1 MCERERE
8 RERQTE
14 RERERELLFSGHC
27 LQPWHCQAYHHPLI
41 EAEAHTLSP
50 MNIQPVIQTSEGMSG
65 LVHST
70 GEATLPTV
78 NILCSPQNKGHKWRM
93 FSGTLFCPSPLS
105 VKDDARMIRLHV
117 VGDS

>member
-1 MCERERE
+1 
-8 RERQTE
+8 
-14 RERERELLFSGHC
+14 
-27 LQPWHCQAYHHPLI
+27 
-41 EAEAHTLSP
+41 
-50 MNIQPVIQTSEGMSG
+50 MNIQPVIQTSEGISE

-93 FSGTLFCPSPLS
+93 FSGTLFCPSALS

-117 VGDS
+117 VGRFIGKCTVIVRKMLLLLNLIHIILRELPNSLYINA